1 MSRTSVVC
9 DSVTGAVAGYVALS
23 AAQIE
28 RAHLPRSAQRNCP
41 NPIPVILLGQ
51 LAVDRRHQGK
61 RLATSLLLFALT
73 TAVRLSQEIGCFAV
87 VTHPIDDAIRDF
99 YRRFGFEELPF
110 DPDRGMVVRIVDLQG
125 NGF

>member
-1 MSRTSVVC
+1 
-9 DSVTGAVAGYVALS
+9 
-23 AAQIE
+23 
-28 RAHLPRSAQRNCP
+28 
-41 NPIPVILLGQ
+41 VILLGQ